1 MNESVPD
8 SSPLRSAWRPW
19 RVGTSI
25 RRFVMGWALATLCL
39 VEVLGWV
46 GPTPN
51 HPLAP
56 LGGLLLRLLV
66 GAVVLTWV
74 MRQAFLPVRALGR
87 SLNALPVSDLQAVAQ
102 LQPAELLPL
111 ATAVNR
117 LLQSQQAAVDE
128 QRRFLANASHQLQTP
143 FAVLRAQ
150 LQGVMSGDMGARE
163 TLPKMLSTI
172 DRSSALVRQLLSI
185 AKVEQMV
192 RQSNWQ
198 EVDLSAVA
206 RDVAM
211 EFAPLLARKNL
222 DFSLQ
227 AVSVRLNTDAWLLGE
242 LVRNLLS
249 NAIQHS
255 PLGSALGVVIRV
267 LPSGTELL
275 VWDNGGGM
283 DEAIQAR
290 LFEPFQ
296 SASGASGVG
305 LGLSICRQIAVSM
318 GAEVDLYNRVQD
330 DRIVGVDAVVRWP
343 QDAWVTAAHGAAS

>member
-1 MNESVPD
+1 MNELSTD
-8 SSPLRSAWRPW
+8 TFHLQAAWRPW
-19 RVGTSI
+19 RVGASI
-25 RRFVMGWALATLCL
+25 RRFVMGWALATMCL
-39 VEVLGWV
+39 VEALDWV
-46 GPTPN
+46 WPTAVDTLSPWVWW
-51 HPLAP
+51 
-56 LGGLLLRLLV
+56 GLKLLM

-87 SLNALPVSDLQAVAQ
+87 SLNALPVTDLQAVAQ
-102 LQPAELLPL
+102 RQPAELLPL
-111 ATAVNR
+111 ATAVKR
-117 LLQSQQAAVDE
+117 LLQSQQVAVDE
-128 QRRFLANASHQLQTP
+128 QGQFLANASHQLQTP

-150 LQGVMSGDMGARE
+150 LQGVMSGDMAAHD
-163 TLPKMLSTI
+163 TLPKMLVTI
-172 DRSSALVRQLLSI
+172 DRSSTLVRQLLSI
-185 AKVEQMV
+185 AKIEQMA
-192 RQSNWQ
+192 RQSHWK

-206 RDVAM
+206 HDVAM

-242 LVRNLLS
+242 LLRNLLS

-255 PLGSALGVVIRV
+255 PLGSALGVVIRM
-267 LPSGTELL
+267 LPSGPELL

-318 GAEVDLYNRVQD
+318 SAEVDLYNRVQD

-343 QDAWVTAAHGAAS
+343 QDPSVTVADGVKP

>member
-1 MNESVPD
+1 MSELGMD
-8 SSPLRSAWRPW
+8 SFLRRILWRPW
-19 RVGTSI
+19 RVGASI
-25 RRFVMGWALATLCL
+25 RRFVMVWVLAILCL
-39 VEVLGWV
+39 LETLDWLW
-46 GPTPN
+46 P
-51 HPLAP
+51 AP
-56 LGGLLLRLLV
+56 AAALPPVVRLMVKLTM
-66 GAVVLTWV
+66 GAVALTWV
-74 MRQAFLPVRALGR
+74 MRQAFLPVRTLGR
-87 SLNALPVSDLQAVAQ
+87 SLNALPANDLQAVAQ
-102 LQPAELLPL
+102 QQPAELRPL
-111 ATAVNR
+111 ARVVQR
-117 LLQSQQAAVDE
+117 LLQAQQTAVDE
-128 QRRFLANASHQLQTP
+128 QGQFLANASHQLQTP

-150 LQGVMSGDMGARE
+150 LQGVMSGDMAARD
-163 TLPKMLSTI
+163 TLPKMLATI
-172 DRSSALVRQLLSI
+172 DRSSTLVRQLLSI

-198 EVDLSAVA
+198 EVDLPAVA
-206 RDVAM
+206 RDVVM

-227 AVSVRLNTDAWLLGE
+227 AVPVRLRTDAWLLGE

-255 PLGSALGVVIRV
+255 PRDAALGLVIRV
-267 LPSGTELL
+267 LPIGTELL

-318 GAEVDLYNRVQD
+318 NAEVDLYNRVQD

-343 QDAWVTAAHGAAS
+343 HEPPSASKGAVP

>member
-1 MNESVPD
+1 MSELGTTSFH
-8 SSPLRSAWRPW
+8 LRAPWRPW
-19 RVGTSI
+19 RVGSSI
-25 RRFVMGWALATLCL
+25 RRFVMGWLLATLCL
-39 VEVLGWV
+39 LEMLDWV
-46 GPTPN
+46 WPAPTAALP
-51 HPLAP
+51 PVVWLMVK
-56 LGGLLLRLLV
+56 LLL

-74 MRQAFLPVRALGR
+74 MRQAFLPVRTLGR
-87 SLNALPVSDLQAVAQ
+87 GLNALPDTDLKAVAQ
-102 LQPAELLPL
+102 RQPAELRPL
-111 ATAVNR
+111 ATAVKR
-117 LLQSQQAAVDE
+117 LLQAQQVAIDE
-128 QRRFLANASHQLQTP
+128 QGRFLANASHQLQTP

-150 LQGVMSGDMGARE
+150 LQGVMSGDMVARD

-172 DRSSALVRQLLSI
+172 DRSSTLVRQLLSI

-206 RDVAM
+206 HDVVM

-227 AVSVRLNTDAWLLGE
+227 AVPVRLSTDAWLLGE

-255 PLGSALGVVIRV
+255 PRDAALGLVIRV

-296 SASGASGVG
+296 SASGANGVG
-305 LGLSICRQIAVSM
+305 LGLSICRQIAASM
-318 GAEVDLYNRVQD
+318 SAEVDLYNRVQD

-343 QDAWVTAAHGAAS
+343 PAPSLTSAMGVAS

>member
-1 MNESVPD
+1 MSELATD
-8 SSPLRSAWRPW
+8 SFHLRTAWRPW
-19 RVGTSI
+19 RVGSSI
-25 RRFVMGWALATLCL
+25 RRFVMGWVLATLCL
-39 VEVLGWV
+39 LEALDLARPDVATTL
-46 GPTPN
+46 P
-51 HPLAP
+51 PLVW
-56 LGGLLLRLLV
+56 LSVKLLL
-66 GAVVLTWV
+66 GAIVLAWV
-74 MRQAFLPVRALGR
+74 MRQAFLPVRTLNR
-87 SLNALPVSDLQAVAQ
+87 SLNALPVSDLRAVAQ
-102 LQPAELLPL
+102 QQPAELRLL
-111 ATAVNR
+111 ATAVKR
-117 LLQSQQAAVDE
+117 LLQAQQAAVDE
-128 QRRFLANASHQLQTP
+128 QSRFLANASHQLQTP

-150 LQGVMSGDMGARE
+150 LQGVMSGDMAARD

-172 DRSSALVRQLLSI
+172 DRSSTLVRQLLSI

-227 AVSVRLNTDAWLLGE
+227 AVPVRLSTDAWLLGE

-255 PLGSALGVVIRV
+255 PRDAALGLVIRV

-318 GAEVDLYNRVQD
+318 SAEVDLYNRVQD
-330 DRIVGVDAVVRWP
+330 DQIVGVDAVVRWP
-343 QDAWVTAAHGAAS
+343 QEPSNSPATRVAS

>member
-1 MNESVPD
+1 MSGLGV
-8 SSPLRSAWRPW
+8 SSFDLRTAWRPW
-19 RVGTSI
+19 RVGASI
-25 RRFVMGWALATLCL
+25 RRFVMGWVL
-39 VEVLGWV
+39 VTMVFLEVLDWV
-46 GPTPN
+46 WP
-51 HPLAP
+51 AP
-56 LGGLLLRLLV
+56 AAVLPPVVWLLV
-66 GAVVLTWV
+66 KLLFGAVVLMGV
-74 MRQAFLPVRALGR
+74 MRQAFLPVRTLGR
-87 SLNALPVSDLQAVAQ
+87 SLNALPLTELKAVAQ
-102 LQPAELLPL
+102 RQPTELLPL

-117 LLQSQQAAVDE
+117 VLQSQQTAIDE
-128 QRRFLANASHQLQTP
+128 QGKFLANASHQLQTP

-150 LQGVMSGDMGARE
+150 LQGVMSGDMTARD
-163 TLPKMLSTI
+163 TLPKMLATI
-172 DRSSALVRQLLSI
+172 DRSSTLVRQLLSI
-185 AKVEQMV
+185 AKVEQLV
-192 RQSNWQ
+192 RQASWQ

-206 RDVAM
+206 REVVM

-227 AVSVRLNTDAWLLGE
+227 AVPVRLRTDAWLLGE

-255 PLGSALGVVIRV
+255 PRDAALGLVIRV

-330 DRIVGVDAVVRWP
+330 DCVVGVDAVVRWP
-343 QDAWVTAAHGAAS
+343 QEPSHNGSAGAVS

>member
-1 MNESVPD
+1 MHEPAPVPVPPR
-8 SSPLRSAWRPW
+8 SPWRPW
-19 RVGTSI
+19 RVGASI
-25 RRFVMGWALATLCL
+25 RRFVMVWVVVTLCL
-39 VEVLGWV
+39 LEALDAAWSASGVALPAGVNWLVKGALAVL
-46 GPTPN
+46 
-51 HPLAP
+51 
-56 LGGLLLRLLV
+56 
-66 GAVVLTWV
+66 VLTWV
-74 MRQAFLPVRALGR
+74 MRQAFLPVRTLGR
-87 SLNALPVSDLQAVAQ
+87 SLNAMPVSDLQAVAQ
-102 LQPAELLPL
+102 QQPAELRPL

-117 LLQSQQAAVDE
+117 LLQAQQASVDE
-128 QRRFLANASHQLQTP
+128 QGRFLANASHQLQTP

-150 LQGVMSGDMGARE
+150 LQGVMSGDMAAHD

-172 DRSSALVRQLLSI
+172 DRSSTLVRQLLSI

-198 EVDLSAVA
+198 EVDLPAVA
-206 RDVAM
+206 RDVVM

-227 AVSVRLNTDAWLLGE
+227 AVPVRLRTDAWLLGE

-255 PLGSALGVVIRV
+255 PRDAALGVVIRV

-318 GAEVDLYNRVQD
+318 SAEVDLYNRVQD

-343 QDAWVTAAHGAAS
+343 SEPVSALVKDALS